1 MSYQTDEPIKLTR
14 DCQVVAVPAGHT
26 LMLPQG
32 TEVMITQSLGGS
44 YTLMV
49 PSYGG
54 LFRLSNRDADAIGR
68 ENRPSEGA
76 AAASQALTG
85 EALEKEIWQTLK
97 TCFDPEIPVNI
108 VDLGLIYDMEIS
120 QLADGSRIDVKMTLT
135 AQGCGMGGSIAA
147 DARNKLL
154 DLPGV
159 VEADVQVVWDPPG
172 RRRKYHPKVVRCWE
186 SHDGEQ
192 LENPRRRG
200 FRGAYCIHCLFVDGA
215 GSRELRSVRGIPRKD
230 VVSGGGGNEPGRSV

>member
-1 MSYQTDEPIKLTR
+1 MSYQSGESIKLTR

-44 YTLMV
+44 YTLLV

-54 LFRLSNRDADAIGR
+54 LFRLASRDADAIGQ
-68 ENRPSEGA
+68 EVRPAESA
-76 AAASQALTG
+76 AAPGTALKG
-85 EALEKEIWQTLK
+85 EALETEVWAALK
-97 TCFDPEIPVNI
+97 TCYDPEIPVNI
-108 VDLGLIYDMEIS
+108 VDLGLIYEMQIAE
-120 QLADGSRIDVKMTLT
+120 LHDGSRVDVKMTLT

-159 VEADVQVVWDPPG
+159 VEADVQVVWDPPWSAERISPEG
-172 RRRKYHPKVVRCWE
+172 RALL
-186 SHDGEQ
+186 G
-192 LENPRRRG
+192 
-200 FRGAYCIHCLFVDGA
+200 IH
-215 GSRELRSVRGIPRKD
+215 
-230 VVSGGGGNEPGRSV
+230 

>member
-44 YTLMV
+44 YTLLV

-68 ENRPSEGA
+68 DHRPSEA
-76 AAASQALTG
+76 ATASGQTLTG
-85 EALEKEIWQTLK
+85 EALEKEVWETLK

-108 VDLGLIYDMEIS
+108 VDLGLIYNMQIS
-120 QLADGSRIDVKMTLT
+120 PLANGGNRVDVSMTLT
-135 AQGCGMGGSIAA
+135 AQGCGMGSSIGR
-147 DARNKLL
+147 DAEAKLL
-154 DLPGV
+154 TLPGV
-159 VEADVQVVWDPPG
+159 KEAQVQIVWDPPWGPERISAEG
-172 RRRKYHPKVVRCWE
+172 RALM
-186 SHDGEQ
+186 GM
-192 LENPRRRG
+192 G
-200 FRGAYCIHCLFVDGA
+200 
-215 GSRELRSVRGIPRKD
+215 
-230 VVSGGGGNEPGRSV
+230 

>member
-44 YTLMV
+44 YTLLV

-54 LFRLSNRDADAIGR
+54 LFRLSNRDADAIGK
-68 ENRPSEGA
+68 ETRPETA
-76 AAASQALTG
+76 AQGQALTG
-85 EALEKEIWQTLK
+85 EALEKEVWQALK

-108 VDLGLIYDMEIS
+108 VDLGLIYDMQIA
-120 QLADGSRIDVKMTLT
+120 QLSDGSRIDVKMTLT

-159 VEADVQVVWDPPG
+159 VEADVQVVWDPPWTPEKISPEG
-172 RRRKYHPKVVRCWE
+172 RTLL
-186 SHDGEQ
+186 G
-192 LENPRRRG
+192 
-200 FRGAYCIHCLFVDGA
+200 IH
-215 GSRELRSVRGIPRKD
+215 
-230 VVSGGGGNEPGRSV
+230 

>member
-44 YTLMV
+44 YTLLV

-54 LFRLSNRDADAIGR
+54 LFRLSNRDADAIGK
-68 ENRPSEGA
+68 ESRPDTAVQG
-76 AAASQALTG
+76 QALLG
-85 EALEKEIWQTLK
+85 EALEKEVWQTLK

-108 VDLGLIYDMEIS
+108 VDLGLIYDMQIS
-120 QLADGSRIDVKMTLT
+120 QLSDGSRIDVKMTLT

-159 VEADVQVVWDPPG
+159 VEADVQVVWDPPWTPEKISPEG
-172 RRRKYHPKVVRCWE
+172 RTLL
-186 SHDGEQ
+186 G
-192 LENPRRRG
+192 
-200 FRGAYCIHCLFVDGA
+200 IH
-215 GSRELRSVRGIPRKD
+215 
-230 VVSGGGGNEPGRSV
+230 

>member
-44 YTLMV
+44 YTLLV

-54 LFRLSNRDADAIGR
+54 LFRLSNRDADAISR
-68 ENRPSEGA
+68 DHRPSE
-76 AAASQALTG
+76 AASTSGQTLTG
-85 EALEKEIWQTLK
+85 EALEKEVWEALK

-108 VDLGLIYDMEIS
+108 VDLGLIYDMRIL
-120 QLADGSRIDVKMTLT
+120 QLEDGSRVDVQMTLT
-135 AQGCGMGGSIAA
+135 AQGCGMGGSIAS

-159 VEADVQVVWDPPG
+159 VEADVQVVWDPPWTPEKISPEG
-172 RRRKYHPKVVRCWE
+172 RALL
-186 SHDGEQ
+186 G
-192 LENPRRRG
+192 
-200 FRGAYCIHCLFVDGA
+200 IH
-215 GSRELRSVRGIPRKD
+215 
-230 VVSGGGGNEPGRSV
+230 

>member
-44 YTLMV
+44 YTLLV

-68 ENRPSEGA
+68 ENRSAEGGA
-76 AAASQALTG
+76 ASAALTG
-85 EALEKEIWQTLK
+85 DALQNEVWSTLK
-97 TCFDPEIPVNI
+97 TCYDPEIPVNI
-108 VDLGLIYDMEIS
+108 VDLGLIYDMQIS
-120 QLADGSRIDVKMTLT
+120 QLNDGSRIDVKMTLT

-154 DLPGV
+154 ELPGV
-159 VEADVQVVWDPPG
+159 VEADVQVVWEPPWTPEKISPEG
-172 RRRKYHPKVVRCWE
+172 RTLL
-186 SHDGEQ
+186 G
-192 LENPRRRG
+192 
-200 FRGAYCIHCLFVDGA
+200 IH
-215 GSRELRSVRGIPRKD
+215 
-230 VVSGGGGNEPGRSV
+230 

>member
-44 YTLMV
+44 YTLLV

-68 ENRPSEGA
+68 DHRPSEGVT
-76 AAASQALTG
+76 ASGQALTG
-85 EALEKEIWQTLK
+85 EALEKEVWETLK

-108 VDLGLIYDMEIS
+108 VDLGLIYDCAAQPLPEGGYKAIV
-120 QLADGSRIDVKMTLT
+120 RFTLT
-135 AQGCGMGGSIAA
+135 AQGCGMGQFLKA
-147 DARNKLL
+147 DIKKKLL
-154 DLPGV
+154 AVPGV
-159 VEADVQVVWDPPG
+159 READVELVWDPPWNQSMISVHA
-172 RRRKYHPKVVRCWE
+172 KQ
-186 SHDGEQ
+186 Q
-192 LENPRRRG
+192 L
-200 FRGAYCIHCLFVDGA
+200 
-215 GSRELRSVRGIPRKD
+215 GI
-230 VVSGGGGNEPGRSV
+230 E

>member
-1 MSYQTDEPIKLTR
+1 MSFEEFIMSYQTDEPIKLTR

-44 YTLMV
+44 YTLLV

-68 ENRPSEGA
+68 EARSAESG
-76 AAASQALTG
+76 AASQVLSGDALQT
-85 EALEKEIWQTLK
+85 EVWSTLK
-97 TCFDPEIPVNI
+97 TCYDPEIPVNI
-108 VDLGLIYDMEIS
+108 VDLGLIYDMKIS
-120 QLADGSRIDVKMTLT
+120 QLNDGSRVDVKMTLT

-159 VEADVQVVWDPPG
+159 VEADVQVVWDPPWTPEKISPEG
-172 RRRKYHPKVVRCWE
+172 RALL
-186 SHDGEQ
+186 G
-192 LENPRRRG
+192 
-200 FRGAYCIHCLFVDGA
+200 IH
-215 GSRELRSVRGIPRKD
+215 
-230 VVSGGGGNEPGRSV
+230 

>member
-1 MSYQTDEPIKLTR
+1 LVSARNLSGAYNEFEEWIMTYQADEPVKLTR
-14 DCQVVAVPAGHT
+14 DCQVVAVPAGHP

-44 YTLMV
+44 YTLLV

-68 ENRPSEGA
+68 ENRSAES
-76 AAASQALTG
+76 AASSGQALTG
-85 EALEKEIWQTLK
+85 EALETEVWNTLK

-108 VDLGLIYDMEIS
+108 VDLGLIYDMHIS
-120 QLADGSRIDVKMTLT
+120 ALSDGSRVDVQMTLT

-159 VEADVQVVWDPPG
+159 VEADVQVVWDPPWTPEKISPEG
-172 RRRKYHPKVVRCWE
+172 RALL
-186 SHDGEQ
+186 G
-192 LENPRRRG
+192 
-200 FRGAYCIHCLFVDGA
+200 IH
-215 GSRELRSVRGIPRKD
+215 
-230 VVSGGGGNEPGRSV
+230 

>member
-44 YTLMV
+44 YTLLV

-68 ENRPSEGA
+68 ENRPGEGA
-76 AAASQALTG
+76 APAGQALAG

-120 QLADGSRIDVKMTLT
+120 QLADGSRVDVKMTLT

-159 VEADVQVVWDPPG
+159 VEADVQVVWDPPWTPEKISPEG
-172 RRRKYHPKVVRCWE
+172 RA
-186 SHDGEQ
+186 
-192 LENPRRRG
+192 L
-200 FRGAYCIHCLFVDGA
+200 L
-215 GSRELRSVRGIPRKD
+215 GIA
-230 VVSGGGGNEPGRSV
+230 